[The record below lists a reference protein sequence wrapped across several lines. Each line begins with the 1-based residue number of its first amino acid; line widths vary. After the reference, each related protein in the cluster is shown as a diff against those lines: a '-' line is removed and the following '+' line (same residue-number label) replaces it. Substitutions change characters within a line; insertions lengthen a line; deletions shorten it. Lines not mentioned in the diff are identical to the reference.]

1 MFGQM
6 GKMGLLGRKWVVAD
20 KDGQRRV
27 GIELKMPHYLGLIK
41 NTNIFRL
48 EIWITIGVD
57 L

>member
-27 GIELKMPHYLGLIK
+27 GVELKMPHYLGLIK